1 METKGCSQR
10 FKELQS
16 RRCSTTED
24 SERSTSEGRGG
35 PHKSVTMAATSSSVS
50 HRQYVARKPLFSAEH
65 HASILKKT
73 HPQRI
78 TEEKQP
84 GVDRS
89 GHHSTNFWTK
99 PRDEVTPLSLSLS
112 LSDISLPSTSKED
125 LSSPLGVSELLSH
138 HEESTTFGTS
148 FPMTRLAPKNLSSS
162 NLQVHRLNLPLK
174 PRLTSTVLYPTSTPR
189 SGFSKPN
196 QTQVRLESRK
206 ERSWRERKLCSLGAN
221 TKEVPK
227 SPYQANY
234 WACAIPKALPPSP
247 DRHST
252 GWDPNKEYQ
261 ALLNYTYPLRPGQEV
276 SECDSSKRLQGDFV
290 LHTDFNLQDSGI
302 ALDHPCSSTSLSGLD
317 TSVSATGQSKERS
330 TLCPG
335 QMSPERQSSTRSA
348 DETHSL
354 LSLSLDCL
362 DCSKDRGETNAFSTD
377 GHDHQCRTLCS
388 PTPSAF
394 IHSASVLP
402 RSMCGQVDEEFRP
415 LPEQLEELQ
424 LLSREVREITAQL
437 SRPGTANWN
446 SLEPHTTSIL
456 SSITSAEKQG
466 PKVED
471 EEGAEVKEL
480 QEDKQDRNERKQ
492 WSREQTAAVHR
503 NSKSMNYHSE
513 AWAGPAGGRLSP
525 PSLREAEA
533 LVARLCGVSLID
545 SQKDSWEDEEQSD
558 SLMQHIQVFC
568 SQLQLL
574 IQQLHVV
581 SEKME
586 LLTAPTV
593 EMDSVKSSLAEYQS
607 FQREVSRHQPLAS
620 CALHAGQLL
629 LSCMNSTSPFLRDAL
644 LLIESQ
650 SGVLQTHSEHFFSS
664 ILSAMDNLTQP
675 SQASPIQQ
683 SAEEDPVVL

>member
-10 FKELQS
+10 FKELQN

-35 PHKSVTMAATSSSVS
+35 PHKSVTMAATSSSLS

-73 HPQRI
+73 HPQR
-78 TEEKQP
+78 KQP

-89 GHHSTNFWTK
+89 GHHSTKFWTK

-162 NLQVHRLNLPLK
+162 NLQVHRLNLPLR

-234 WACAIPKALPPSP
+234 WACAIPKALPPSV

-424 LLSREVREITAQL
+424 LLSREVSICLRFLHWKT
-437 SRPGTANWN
+437 N
-446 SLEPHTTSIL
+446 SSPT
-456 SSITSAEKQG
+456 
-466 PKVED
+466 P
-471 EEGAEVKEL
+471 
-480 QEDKQDRNERKQ
+480 
-492 WSREQTAAVHR
+492 AVHR
-503 NSKSMNYHSE
+503 KSMNYHSE
-513 AWAGPAGGRLSP
+513 AWADPAGGRLSP

-629 LSCMNSTSPFLRDAL
+629 LSCMNSTSPC
-644 LLIESQ
+644 Q
-650 SGVLQTHSEHFFSS
+650 SVTAASLTNTEGASS
-664 ILSAMDNLTQP
+664 C
-675 SQASPIQQ
+675 
-683 SAEEDPVVL
+683 

>member
-1 METKGCSQR
+1 METKGRSQR

-24 SERSTSEGRGG
+24 GERSKSEGRGG
-35 PHKSVTMAATSSSVS
+35 PHKSVTMAAASRSLS
-50 HRQYVARKPLFSAEH
+50 HRQYVARKPLFSAEQ

-73 HPQRI
+73 HPERI

-89 GHHSTNFWTK
+89 GHHSTKFLTK
-99 PRDEVTPLSLSLS
+99 PREEVIPLSLSLS

-148 FPMTRLAPKNLSSS
+148 FAMTRLAPKNLLSS
-162 NLQVHRLNLPLK
+162 NLQVHRLNLPLR
-174 PRLTSTVLYPTSTPR
+174 PRLTSTVLYPTATPR

-196 QTQVRLESRK
+196 QTQVRLENRK
-206 ERSWRERKLCSLGAN
+206 ERSWRERKLSSPGAN
-221 TKEVPK
+221 SKEVPK

-247 DRHST
+247 DRRST

-261 ALLNYTYPLRPGQEV
+261 ALLDYTYPLRPGQEV
-276 SECDSSKRLQGDFV
+276 SECDSSKRLQGDSV

-335 QMSPERQSSTRSA
+335 QMSPDRQSSTRSA

-362 DCSKDRGETNAFSTD
+362 DCSKDREETNAFSTD
-377 GHDHQCRTLCS
+377 GRDHRCHTLCS
-388 PTPSAF
+388 STPSAF
-394 IHSASVLP
+394 SHSASALP
-402 RSMCGQVDEEFRP
+402 RSMCVCGQVDEEFRP

-424 LLSREVREITAQL
+424 LLSREVREITSQL
-437 SRPGTANWN
+437 SRPVTANWN
-446 SLEPHTTSIL
+446 SLEPRTTSIL
-456 SSITSAEKQG
+456 SSISSAEKRG

-471 EEGAEVKEL
+471 EEGAKVNEL
-480 QEDKQDRNERKQ
+480 QEDKQDRNDRKQ

-503 NSKSMNYHSE
+503 NSE

-533 LVARLCGVSLID
+533 LVDRLCGVSLID

-558 SLMQHIQVFC
+558 SLTQHIQVFC
-568 SQLQLL
+568 SQLQRL

-593 EMDSVKSSLAEYQS
+593 EMDSVKCSLAEYQS

-664 ILSAMDNLTQP
+664 VLSAMDNLTQP
-675 SQASPIQQ
+675 SRASPIQQ
-683 SAEEDPVVL
+683 SAGEDPVVL